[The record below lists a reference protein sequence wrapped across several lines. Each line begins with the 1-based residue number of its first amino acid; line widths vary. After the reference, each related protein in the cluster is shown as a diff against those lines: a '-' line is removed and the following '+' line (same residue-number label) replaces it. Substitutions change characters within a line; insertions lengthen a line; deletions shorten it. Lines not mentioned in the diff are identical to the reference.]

1 MKKEAVKKLACI
13 GRISVTPRYEPRL
26 GTAFLGEAQ

>member
-1 MKKEAVKKLACI
+1 MKKEAVKKLAGC
-13 GRISVTPRYEPRL
+13 ISVTPRYEPRL